1 MILSFLPRVGF
12 QKPKCFALNKSVF
25 HTWSVTGREM
35 RVFVSVGLKCVRMSK
50 IESWLKSLAF
60 KDGGV

>member
-50 IESWLKSLAF
+50 IESWLKSLVF